1 MRAASATVA
10 RETRGRR
17 WARRIPENRPFGEGP
32 KERFLWGRRLERR
45 LVRAPGLRCDRVR
58 HDAGGHGCVVRLRQV
73 REGRWREGPGTEHR
87 RMRYPRTRRRRLEHQ
102 RAAQEQSERNE
113 NVDVAGIPVEVQ
125 NRGRREGRIPCR
137 LLFLR
142 RDRRAVARRRKY
154 E

>member
-1 MRAASATVA
+1 MVRP
-10 RETRGRR
+10 RR
-17 WARRIPENRPFGEGP
+17 
-32 KERFLWGRRLERR
+32 
-45 LVRAPGLRCDRVR
+45 
-58 HDAGGHGCVVRLRQV
+58 V

-87 RMRYPRTRRRRLEHQ
+87 RMTHPRTRRRRLEHQ

-142 RDRRAVARRRKY
+142 RDRRAVARRRNMRAAGVEEPAGQTTRQAFSCGAENDRASIY
-154 E
+154 ACQACNTDAAAGAMVRGRVSRSCPEFVTTDDTWDPW